1 MKGQPG
7 DRFRLVWSEEGYA
20 IYRRTPLAL
29 RVLLWPFFRL
39 ADKSGK
45 WWRITKV
52 CDSDYE
58 AWRELEESC
67 VNRLVRA
74 PDWHGVGYARA
85 NQMLALPSD
94 GDPFQPD
101 PGLNSYTTEPAWVN
115 EQYVSQLRKWRFAE
129 LEERRKAG
137 R

>member
-20 IYRRTPLAL
+20 INRRTPLAL

-39 ADKSGK
+39 AGKSGK

-58 AWRELEESC
+58 AWRELESYAAQ
-67 VNRLVRA
+67 RG
-74 PDWHGVGYARA
+74 DWHAVGYARA
-85 NQMLALPSD
+85 NQIMALASEP
-94 GDPFQPD
+94 GDPFKYD
-101 PGLNSYTTEPAWVN
+101 PALTSIEGEPAWVN
-115 EQYVSQLRKWRFAE
+115 EQYVKHLTQWERAARES
-129 LEERRKAG
+129 EE
-137 R
+137 